1 VQSRKDYKRI
11 VIKVGSSLFASEK
24 VIDAIIKEVSDL
36 VKNEQKEI
44 VIVSSGAIAYGM
56 SILGLKSRPSEVS
69 ELQATAAIGQ
79 TELMNVYRRGLEKQG
94 IKCAQV
100 LLTWDDFNERAR
112 YLNARNTLL
121 ELIKIRSVS
130 IVNENDT
137 VSTEEIRFGD
147 NDQLSARLYILIEA
161 DLLII
166 LSDIDGLLRKGERI
180 QKVDKITSEI
190 KKIAC
195 PTDKETCVG
204 GMITKLEAAKMV
216 TDSGI
221 HSGIQCVIDNGTKE
235 NIIRNILNMLETY
248 QNDPRAAVLT
258 TGTSFTTE
266 MVRVPARKSWI
277 VFGTKP
283 KGKIY
288 VDDGAKQALV
298 KNFKSL
304 LSPGVTKLEGNFD
317 VGDIVLILDDK
328 GKEFARGITN
338 YSSDELSQRKGKRS
352 EREVIHRDNLH
363 IKE

>member
-11 VIKVGSSLFASEK
+11 VIKVGSSQFTPDRT
-24 VIDAIIKEVSDL
+24 INGIIEQICGL
-36 VKNEQKEI
+36 VKNGKKEI

-56 SILGLKSRPSEVS
+56 SRLGLKSRPSELSQLQAAAAVGQS
-69 ELQATAAIGQ
+69 EL
-79 TELMNVYRRGLEKQG
+79 MDVYRRGLEKQG

-100 LLTWDDFNERAR
+100 LLTWDDFNQRSR
-112 YLNARNTLL
+112 YLNAKNTLL
-121 ELIKIRSVS
+121 ELIRLGI
-130 IVNENDT
+130 IPIINENDT

-147 NDQLSARLYILIEA
+147 NDQLSVRVAILINA
-161 DLLII
+161 DLLI
-166 LSDIDGLLRKGERI
+166 LLFDKDGLLDKDN
-180 QKVDKITSEI
+180 KVIEKLDEITPEI
-190 KKIAC
+190 KKLAC
-195 PTDKETCVG
+195 HTDKEICVG
-204 GMITKLEAAKMV
+204 GMITKLEAAKIAL
-216 TDSGI
+216 DSGI
-221 HSGIQCVIDNGTKE
+221 DYMIINGKNLQQNLLTAASLGTSGI
-235 NIIRNILNMLETY
+235 
-248 QNDPRAAVLT
+248 
-258 TGTSFTTE
+258 S
-266 MVRVPARKSWI
+266 RVERLPARKSWI
-277 VFGTKP
+277 VFGTKS